1 MSLGGPKSN
10 RPSEVGFPG
19 KVLKRGAVS
28 TSSTLT
34 ATHWETVIGL
44 EVHVELHTESKLF
57 CGCPNAFGHPPN
69 SLVCP
74 VCLGLP
80 GTLPTLNRRAV
91 ELHLKAARALGC
103 KIQTFSKFD
112 RKNYFYPDIP
122 KNFQTSQYD
131 LPLAYKGWLE
141 LSPGRVIGITRIHL
155 EEDTGKST
163 HLALDTN
170 AEPVASRLGRSDITH
185 LDYNRAGVPLLE
197 IVSEPDL
204 RTAEEAYQYVDRLR
218 ELMLWLQISD
228 CKMEQGSLR
237 CDANVSIRPLGQLE
251 LGTKTEIKNM
261 NSLRSI
267 RDAIESEVRRQTEL
281 LESGGRVIQET
292 RGWDE
297 SRGTTISMRS
307 KEEAQDYRYF
317 PEPDLP
323 TLSFS
328 VADVKAVDDALPE
341 LPAARRERYAK
352 LFSLEPEYLEYLT
365 FEPALG
371 EFFEATVAEGGQPV
385 EAAKW
390 MKNTVSRLSN
400 EQNLTLFESH
410 LTPRGLGQLLKAVQA
425 GEVGAKAAQKVVE
438 VLFTETMEVDAV
450 LDRLG
455 LRQLS
460 GADALRPIL
469 QTVIEENL
477 SVVEEFRQGKDK
489 ALNVLLGKVMKA
501 TQGAANAAEARALL
515 IELIGAGTVSS

>member
-1 MSLGGPKSN
+1 MISD
-10 RPSEVGFPG
+10 
-19 KVLKRGAVS
+19 AS
-28 TSSTLT
+28 TTL
-34 ATHWETVIGL
+34 WETVIGL
-44 EVHVELHTESKLF
+44 EVHVELHTQSKLF
-57 CGCPNAFGHPPN
+57 CPCANAFGHPPN

-80 GTLPTLNRRAV
+80 GTLPSLNRQAV
-91 ELHLKAARALGC
+91 ALHLRAARALGC

-131 LPLAYKGWLE
+131 LPLAYQGWLE
-141 LSPGRVIGITRIHL
+141 LSSSRVIGITRIHL

-163 HLALDTN
+163 HLELDQ
-170 AEPVASRLGRSDITH
+170 AGEIVASRLGRSDVTH

-204 RTAEEAYQYVDRLR
+204 RTAEEAYEYVDRLR
-218 ELMLWLQISD
+218 EIMLWLGISD

-237 CDANVSIRPLGQLE
+237 CDANVSIRPMGQRE
-251 LGTKTEIKNM
+251 LGTKTEVKNM

-267 RDAIESEVRRQTEL
+267 RDAIDSEVARQREL
-281 LESGGRVIQET
+281 IESGGRVVQET

-297 SRGTTISMRS
+297 VRGATISMRS

-323 TLSFS
+323 TLAFTAS
-328 VADVKAVDDALPE
+328 DVKAIDDALPE

-352 LFSLEPEYLEYLT
+352 VFAIDAEYLGYLT
-365 FEPALG
+365 ETAFFG
-371 EFFEATVAEGGQPV
+371 DFFEQSVAAGGRPGEV
-385 EAAKW
+385 AKW
-390 MKNTVSRLSN
+390 LANTIPRLVN
-400 EQNLTLFESH
+400 ESGRQLAQSCLS
-410 LTPRGLGQLLKAVQA
+410 PQALGQLLQAVDQ
-425 GEVGAKAAQKVVE
+425 GEVGAKAAQTVLE
-438 VLFTETMEVDAV
+438 VLFRETADVDEVI
-450 LDRLG
+450 DRLG

-460 GADALRPIL
+460 GADQLRPIL
-469 QTVIEENL
+469 ETVLAENP
-477 SVVEEFRQGKDK
+477 SVVEEVRQGKGK

-501 TQGAANAAEARALL
+501 TQGAANAGEARRLL
-515 IELIGAGTVSS
+515 EELIGETV

>member
-1 MSLGGPKSN
+1 
-10 RPSEVGFPG
+10 
-19 KVLKRGAVS
+19 
-28 TSSTLT
+28 
-34 ATHWETVIGL
+34 VIGL
-44 EVHVELHTESKLF
+44 EVHVELHTETKLF

-69 SLVCP
+69 TLVCP
-74 VCLGLP
+74 VCMGLP

-131 LPLAYKGWLE
+131 LPLAYLGWLE
-141 LSPGRVIGITRIHL
+141 LKPDRVIGITRIHL

-163 HLALDTN
+163 HLAFD
-170 AEPVASRLGRSDITH
+170 AAGQVMASRLGRSDITH

-204 RTAEEAYQYVDRLR
+204 RTAEEAYEYVDRLR
-218 ELMLWLQISD
+218 ELMLWLGISD

-237 CDANVSIRPLGQLE
+237 CDANVSVRPHGQRE
-251 LGTKTEIKNM
+251 LGTKAEIKNM

-267 RDAIESEVRRQTEL
+267 RDAIDSEVARQTGV
-281 LESGGRVIQET
+281 LEGGGRVIQET

-297 SRGTTISMRS
+297 VRCATLSMRS

-323 TLSFS
+323 TLRFTA
-328 VADVKAVDDALPE
+328 ADVQAVDDAMPE
-341 LPAARRERYAK
+341 LPAARRERYTK
-352 LFSLEPEYLEYLT
+352 SFSVESEYLEYLT
-365 FEPALG
+365 SEPALG
-371 EFFEATVAEGGQPV
+371 DFFEATVMAGGQPN

-390 MKNTVSRLSN
+390 MKNTVSRLCN
-400 EQNLTLFESH
+400 EQERTLFESH
-410 LTPRGLGQLLKAVQA
+410 LTPQGMGQLLGAVQK
-425 GEVGAKAAQKVVE
+425 GDVGAKAAQRVLE
-438 VLFTETMEVDAV
+438 VLFSESVEVDAV

-455 LRQLS
+455 LRQVS
-460 GADALRPIL
+460 GAEALRPIL
-469 QTVIEENL
+469 QSVIDENL
-477 SVVEEFRQGKDK
+477 SVVEEVRQGKGK

-501 TQGAANAAEARALL
+501 TQGAANPGEARQLL
-515 IELIGAGTVSS
+515 EELIGQ

>member
-1 MSLGGPKSN
+1 MRMAMRGGSGRYSN
-10 RPSEVGFPG
+10 RRVEAGS
-19 KVLKRGAVS
+19 VS
-28 TSSTLT
+28 ISTVAST
-34 ATHWETVIGL
+34 TQWETVIGL
-44 EVHVELHTESKLF
+44 EVHVELHTETKLF
-57 CGCPNAFGHPPN
+57 CGCPNDFGQPPN
-69 SLVCP
+69 TLVCP

-80 GTLPTLNRRAV
+80 GTLPVLNRRAV

-103 KIQTFSKFD
+103 KIQQFSKFD

-131 LPLAYKGWLE
+131 LPLAYQGWLE
-141 LSPGRVIGITRIHL
+141 LSAHRVIGITRIHL

-163 HLALDTN
+163 HLALD
-170 AEPVASRLGRSDITH
+170 ASGAIVASRLGRSDITH

-204 RTAEEAYQYVDRLR
+204 RTAEEAYEYVDRLR
-218 ELMLWLQISD
+218 ELMLWLGISD

-237 CDANVSIRPLGQLE
+237 CDANVSVRPLGQRE
-251 LGTKTEIKNM
+251 LGVKTEIKNM

-267 RDAIESEVRRQTEL
+267 RDAIDSEVARQIAV
-281 LESGGRVIQET
+281 LEGGGKIIQET

-297 SRGTTISMRS
+297 SRGTTLSMRS

-323 TLSFS
+323 TLRFTE
-328 VADVKAVDDALPE
+328 AEVKAVDDALPE
-341 LPAARRERYAK
+341 LPAARRERYTKA
-352 LFSLEPEYLEYLT
+352 FSVEAEYLEYLT
-365 FEPALG
+365 FEMPLG
-371 EFFEATVAEGGQPV
+371 DFFEAVVAAGGAPN

-390 MKNTVSRLSN
+390 MKNTVSRLCN
-400 EQNLTLFESH
+400 EQEKSLFESA
-410 LTPRGLGQLLKAVQA
+410 LTPNRLGQLLQAVEQ
-425 GEVGAKAAQKVVE
+425 GVVGAKAAQRVLE
-438 VLFTETMEVDAV
+438 VLFGEDVEVDAV

-460 GADALRPIL
+460 GAEALRPIL
-469 QTVIEENL
+469 QSVLEENPA
-477 SVVEEFRQGKDK
+477 VVEEVRQGKGK

-501 TQGAANAAEARALL
+501 TQGAANPAEARQLL
-515 IELIGAGTVSS
+515 EQLIGAAEGT

>member
-1 MSLGGPKSN
+1 MISD
-10 RPSEVGFPG
+10 
-19 KVLKRGAVS
+19 AS
-28 TSSTLT
+28 TTL
-34 ATHWETVIGL
+34 WETVIGL
-44 EVHVELHTESKLF
+44 EVHIELHTQSKLF
-57 CGCPNAFGHPPN
+57 CPCANAFGHPPN

-80 GTLPTLNRRAV
+80 GTLPSLNRQAV
-91 ELHLKAARALGC
+91 ALHLRAARALGC

-131 LPLAYKGWLE
+131 LPLAYQGWLE
-141 LSPGRVIGITRIHL
+141 LSSSRVIGITRIHL

-163 HLALDTN
+163 HLELDQ
-170 AEPVASRLGRSDITH
+170 AGEIAASRLGRSDLTH

-204 RTAEEAYQYVDRLR
+204 RTADEAYEYVDRLR
-218 ELMLWLQISD
+218 EIMLWLGISD

-237 CDANVSIRPLGQLE
+237 CDANVSIRPVGQRE

-267 RDAIESEVRRQTEL
+267 REAIDSEVARQREL
-281 LESGGRVIQET
+281 LESGGRVVQET

-297 SRGTTISMRS
+297 VRGATISMRS

-323 TLSFS
+323 TLAFTAS
-328 VADVKAVDDALPE
+328 DVKAIDDALPE

-352 LFSLEPEYLEYLT
+352 VFAVDAEYLGYLT
-365 FEPALG
+365 ETAFFG
-371 EFFEATVAEGGQPV
+371 DFFEQSVASGGQPGEV
-385 EAAKW
+385 AKW
-390 MKNTVSRLSN
+390 LANTIPRLVN
-400 EQNLTLFESH
+400 ESGQQLAESC
-410 LTPRGLGQLLKAVQA
+410 LSAEGLGQLLQAVDQ
-425 GEVGAKAAQKVVE
+425 GEVGAKAAQKVLE
-438 VLFTETMEVDAV
+438 VLFQETAAVHEVI
-450 LDRLG
+450 DRLG
-455 LRQLS
+455 LRQVS
-460 GADALRPIL
+460 GADQLRPIL
-469 QTVIEENL
+469 ETVLAENP
-477 SVVEEFRQGKDK
+477 SVVEEVRQGKGK

-501 TQGAANAAEARALL
+501 TQGAANAGEARRLL
-515 IELIGAGTVSS
+515 EELIGETV

>member
-1 MSLGGPKSN
+1 M
-10 RPSEVGFPG
+10 
-19 KVLKRGAVS
+19 S
-28 TSSTLT
+28 TSTVAS
-34 ATHWETVIGL
+34 ATQWETVIGL
-44 EVHVELHTESKLF
+44 EVHVELHTETKLF
-57 CGCPNAFGHPPN
+57 CGCPNAFGQPPN
-69 SLVCP
+69 TLVCP

-103 KIQTFSKFD
+103 KIQSFSKFD

-131 LPLAYKGWLE
+131 LPLAYQGWLE
-141 LSPGRVIGITRIHL
+141 LTPDRVIGITRIHL

-163 HLALDTN
+163 HLAFDPSGALQ
-170 AEPVASRLGRSDITH
+170 ASRLGRSDVTH

-204 RTAEEAYQYVDRLR
+204 RTAEEAYEYVDRLR
-218 ELMLWLQISD
+218 ELMLWLGISD

-237 CDANVSIRPLGQLE
+237 CDANVSVRPVGQRE

-267 RDAIESEVRRQTEL
+267 RDAISSEVARQIGV
-281 LESGGRVIQET
+281 LESGGKITQET

-297 SRGTTISMRS
+297 TRGATMSMRS

-323 TLSFS
+323 TLSFT
-328 VADVKAVDDALPE
+328 ADDVKAVDDALPE

-352 LFSLEPEYLEYLT
+352 AFSVETEYLEYLT
-365 FEPALG
+365 FEPGLG
-371 EFFEATVAEGGQPV
+371 DFFEATVAAGAQPN

-390 MKNTVSRLSN
+390 MKNTVSRVCN
-400 EQNLTLFESH
+400 EQNKTLFESC
-410 LTPRGLGQLLKAVQA
+410 LTPQRLGGLLAAVSR
-425 GEVGAKAAQKVVE
+425 GEVGAKAAQRVLE
-438 VLFTETMEVDAV
+438 VLFGEDVEVDAV

-469 QTVIEENL
+469 QSVLDENPA
-477 SVVEEFRQGKDK
+477 VVEEVIQGKGK

-501 TQGAANAAEARALL
+501 TQGAANPAEARQLL
-515 IELIGAGTVSS
+515 EELIGEGAGR

>member
-1 MSLGGPKSN
+1 M
-10 RPSEVGFPG
+10 
-19 KVLKRGAVS
+19 S
-28 TSSTLT
+28 TSSVLS
-34 ATHWETVIGL
+34 ATQWETVIGL
-44 EVHVELHTESKLF
+44 EVHIELHTETKLF
-57 CGCPNAFGHPPN
+57 CGCPNAFGQPPN
-69 SLVCP
+69 TLVCP

-80 GTLPTLNRRAV
+80 GTLPTLNQRAV
-91 ELHLKAARALGC
+91 ELHLKAARAVGC

-131 LPLAYKGWLE
+131 LPLAYQGWLE

-163 HLALDTN
+163 HLALD
-170 AEPVASRLGRSDITH
+170 ASGQPVASRLGRSDITH

-204 RTAEEAYQYVDRLR
+204 RTAEEAYTYVDLLR
-218 ELMLWLQISD
+218 ELMLWLGISD

-237 CDANVSIRPLGQLE
+237 CDANVSVRPLGQRE

-267 RDAIESEVRRQTEL
+267 RDAIDSEVARQISV
-281 LESGGRVIQET
+281 LESGGRIIQET

-297 SRGTTISMRS
+297 TRGTTLSMRS

-323 TLSFS
+323 TLSFT
-328 VADVKAVDDALPE
+328 ATDVKAVDDALPE
-341 LPAARRERYAK
+341 LPAARRERYFK
-352 LFSLEPEYLEYLT
+352 SFSLEPEYLEYLT
-365 FEPALG
+365 FEPELG
-371 EFFEATVAEGGQPV
+371 DFFEATVAAGGQPG

-400 EQNLTLFESH
+400 EQGISLFDSH
-410 LTPRGLGQLLKAVQA
+410 LKPRGLGQLLQAVDQ
-425 GEVGAKAAQKVVE
+425 GDVGAKAAQKVLE
-438 VLFTETMEVDAV
+438 VLFGEAAEVDSV
-450 LDRLG
+450 IDRLG

-460 GADALRPIL
+460 GADALRPVLQSIL
-469 QTVIEENL
+469 EENP
-477 SVVEEFRQGKDK
+477 SVVEEVRQGKGK

-501 TQGAANAAEARALL
+501 TQGAANAGEARQLL
-515 IELIGAGTVSS
+515 EELIGPVQ

>member
-1 MSLGGPKSN
+1 MSILSVP
-10 RPSEVGFPG
+10 
-19 KVLKRGAVS
+19 
-28 TSSTLT
+28 T
-34 ATHWETVIGL
+34 AWETVIGL
-44 EVHVELHTESKLF
+44 EVHIELHTQSKLF
-57 CGCPNAFGHPPN
+57 CACANAFGHPPN
-69 SLVCP
+69 TLVCP

-91 ELHLKAARALGC
+91 ELHLRAARALGC
-103 KIQTFSKFD
+103 QIAPFSKFD

-131 LPLAYKGWLE
+131 LPLAFRGWLE

-163 HLALDTN
+163 HLAFD
-170 AEPVASRLGRSDITH
+170 AQGEVVPSRLGRSQLTH

-204 RTAEEAYQYVDRLR
+204 RHAEEAYAYVDRLR
-218 ELMLWLQISD
+218 EMMLWLGISD

-237 CDANVSIRPLGQLE
+237 CDANVSVRPVGQRE

-267 RDAIESEVRRQTEL
+267 RDAIQSEVARQIAL
-281 LESGGRVIQET
+281 LESGGRVVQET

-297 SRGTTISMRS
+297 SRGATLSMRS

-323 TLSFS
+323 TLTFGP
-328 VADVKAVDDALPE
+328 ADVAAVDAELPE
-341 LPAARRERYAK
+341 LPVARRERYSRAFGVEAEF
-352 LFSLEPEYLEYLT
+352 LDYLT
-365 FEPALG
+365 FTPEMG
-371 EFFEATVAEGGQPV
+371 EFFEASVHEGGQPNEV
-385 EAAKW
+385 AKW
-390 MKNTVSRLSN
+390 MANTVSRLCHERSKSL
-400 EQNLTLFESH
+400 EQSC
-410 LTPRGLGQLLKAVQA
+410 LTPRGLGGLLAAIARQ
-425 GEVGAKAAQKVVE
+425 EVGAKAAQSVLE
-438 VLFTETMEVDAV
+438 VLFEESAEVDEV
-450 LDRLG
+450 IDRLG

-460 GADALRPIL
+460 GAEALRPIL
-469 QTVIEENL
+469 KAVLEENPQ
-477 SVVEEFRQGKDK
+477 VVEEVRQGKGK

-501 TQGAANAAEARALL
+501 TQGAANAGEARQLL
-515 IELIGAGTVSS
+515 EELIGANS

>member
-1 MSLGGPKSN
+1 
-10 RPSEVGFPG
+10 
-19 KVLKRGAVS
+19 VS
-28 TSSTLT
+28 TTTT
-34 ATHWETVIGL
+34 AATSWETVIGL
-44 EVHVELHTESKLF
+44 EVHVELHTDSKLF
-57 CGCPNAFGHPPN
+57 CGCANAFGHPPN
-69 SLVCP
+69 TLVCP

-91 ELHLKAARALGC
+91 QLHLKAARALGC
-103 KIQTFSKFD
+103 KIQSFSKFD

-131 LPLAYKGWLE
+131 LPLAYQGWLE
-141 LSPGRVIGITRIHL
+141 LSSSRVIGITRIHL

-163 HLALDTN
+163 HLARDGAGGVL
-170 AEPVASRLGRSDITH
+170 PSRLGRSDLTH

-197 IVSEPDL
+197 IVSEPDM
-204 RTAEEAYQYVDRLR
+204 RTAEEAYEYVDRLR
-218 ELMLWLQISD
+218 ELMLWLGISD

-237 CDANVSIRPLGQLE
+237 CDANVSVRPLGQRE
-251 LGTKTEIKNM
+251 LGTKAEIKNM

-267 RDAIESEVRRQTEL
+267 REAIGSEVARQIAV
-281 LESGGRVIQET
+281 LEGGGRVIQET

-297 SRGTTISMRS
+297 TRGTTLSMRS

-323 TLSFS
+323 TLSFTP
-328 VADVKAVDDALPE
+328 ADIQAVDDALPE

-352 LFSLEPEYLEYLT
+352 AFSVESEYLEYLT
-365 FEPALG
+365 SEPRVG
-371 EFFEATVAEGGQPV
+371 DFFEATVAAGGQPN

-400 EQNLTLFESH
+400 EQGRSLFESC
-410 LTPRGLGQLLKAVQA
+410 LTPSGLGGLLAAVA
-425 GEVGAKAAQKVVE
+425 RAEVGAKAAQKVLE
-438 VLFTETMEVDAV
+438 VLFGERVGVDEV

-460 GADALRPIL
+460 GADRLRPVL
-469 QTVIEENL
+469 EQVLAENPA
-477 SVVEEFRQGKDK
+477 VVEEVRQGKGK

-501 TQGAANAAEARALL
+501 TQGAANATEARQLL
-515 IELIGAGTVSS
+515 EELIGETV

>member
-1 MSLGGPKSN
+1 
-10 RPSEVGFPG
+10 
-19 KVLKRGAVS
+19 
-28 TSSTLT
+28 
-34 ATHWETVIGL
+34 VIGL
-44 EVHVELHTESKLF
+44 EVHVELHTETKLF

-91 ELHLKAARALGC
+91 ELHLLAARALGC
-103 KIQTFSKFD
+103 QIQTFSKFD

-131 LPLAYKGWLE
+131 LPLAYQGWLE
-141 LSPGRVIGITRIHL
+141 LQADRVIGITRIHL

-163 HLALDTN
+163 HLAIDGDGSV
-170 AEPVASRLGRSDITH
+170 VASRLGRSDITH

-197 IVSEPDL
+197 IVSEPDM
-204 RTAEEAYQYVDRLR
+204 RTAEEAYEYVDRLR
-218 ELMLWLQISD
+218 ELMLWLGISD

-237 CDANVSIRPLGQLE
+237 CDANVSVRPVGQRE
-251 LGTKTEIKNM
+251 LGTKAEIKNM

-267 RDAIESEVRRQTEL
+267 RDAIDSEVARQIGV
-281 LESGGRVIQET
+281 LEAGGRVIQET

-297 SRGTTISMRS
+297 VAGATMSMRS

-323 TLSFS
+323 TLRFTA
-328 VADVKAVDDALPE
+328 ADVQAVDDALPE
-341 LPAARRERYAK
+341 LPAARRERYTKA
-352 LFSLEPEYLEYLT
+352 FSVEPEFLEYLT
-365 FEPALG
+365 FEPFFG
-371 EFFEATVAEGGQPV
+371 EFFEQTVRAGGQPNEV
-385 EAAKW
+385 AKW
-390 MKNTVSRLSN
+390 MANTVSRLCN
-400 EQNLTLFESH
+400 EQGKTLAESQLTADS
-410 LTPRGLGQLLKAVQA
+410 LGQLLRAVDQ
-425 GEVGAKAAQKVVE
+425 GDVGAKAAQRVLE
-438 VLFTETMEVDAV
+438 VLFVEAVDVDSV

-460 GADALRPIL
+460 GADQLRPIL
-469 QTVIEENL
+469 EKVLAENP
-477 SVVEEFRQGKDK
+477 SVVEEVRQGKGK

-501 TQGAANAAEARALL
+501 TQGAANAAEARAMLE
-515 IELIGAGTVSS
+515 ELIGPVL